1 MSEENKKPIVV
12 VGSLNMDLVVRTPR
26 HPKVGETLIGSGFGT
41 YPGGKGANQAVA
53 AARLGAPVRM
63 IGRVGAD
70 AFGDALLATVAR
82 DSVDTRYIKKD
93 SESPS
98 GVALIA
104 VDDAGANTIIVAS
117 GANMRLTAEDVS
129 AAEAAFEGAGV
140 LLLQLESPLPA
151 IERAIE
157 LAHKHHVQVIL
168 NPAPARTLEAKLL
181 QSVDY
186 LIPNETESQ
195 LLVGAESVGAAVTRL
210 KELGIPNLIVTL
222 GGDGL
227 RVESHAISQHI
238 PAYRVKAVDTVAAGD
253 AFVGGFAVAL
263 SEGLS
268 IMDAATFGNAA
279 AAIAVT
285 RPGAQPSL
293 PNRAELEAFFTNN
306 K

>member
-93 SESPS
+93 SELPS